1 MSRDE
6 LGAMVLEFGGPDL
19 VGRRVEAN
27 AVPDVD
33 FRHQGAFAA
42 HNLSKKINFKL

>member
-1 MSRDE
+1 
-6 LGAMVLEFGGPDL
+6 MVLEFGGPDL
-19 VGRRVEAN
+19 VGRRVEPD

-42 HNLSKKINFKL
+42 HNL